1 MMEKLRDPKNVKTIS
16 LIFCAIFVIGCF
28 TLALT
33 SGGFGGNVA
42 SAASPSNSAIGVVN
56 YQMLVSQSPSLAS
69 VRTTMQTEIQNT
81 KQEFEEKSKDMNATE
96 KDRYYK
102 QLQERLGNKEKEL
115 MDPLMKDI
123 ETAIKKVA
131 DKKGLTV
138 VVDKNAVIYGGV
150 DITDEVSKA
159 MVSGGK

>member
-1 MMEKLRDPKNVKTIS
+1 MKKKVGNFIMMEKLRDPKNVKTIS

-81 KQEFEEKSKDMNATE
+81 SRSLKRRA
-96 KDRYYK
+96 R
-102 QLQERLGNKEKEL
+102 
-115 MDPLMKDI
+115 I
-123 ETAIKKVA
+123 
-131 DKKGLTV
+131 
-138 VVDKNAVIYGGV
+138 
-150 DITDEVSKA
+150 
-159 MVSGGK
+159 